1 LIKFTAKITWALPIW
16 RLDMSFD
23 YKRRVATQIA
33 DHPIGKLLDSL
44 RMESAF
50 YTSSKLMRPW
60 GMAMPPMPNCMMY
73 HLVLEGTAEF
83 RIADAV
89 FGLEEGGF
97 VLFPKGEGHVISDGE
112 CTTITPLAELPIEN
126 ITERYETLTFG
137 GSGEATRMV
146 CGAMLF
152 QHPLA
157 IKLLGILPPYI
168 RIHPDSEESVSI
180 VKSVAQLL
188 KSESESVSVGAEA
201 VISRLADILVIAAM
215 RQYLSELDD
224 SKTGWLTALQDDR
237 IGRSLKLIHD
247 QPDKH
252 WSLEEL
258 GVAVGMSRTSFATQ
272 FKKLVGNTPMDYLA
286 EWRMSLAYS
295 RLQLT
300 SDTVLSIALDIGYQS
315 ESAFSRAFKKA
326 IGKSPVEVRK
336 DYRSSI
342 EAA

>member
-1 LIKFTAKITWALPIW
+1 
-16 RLDMSFD
+16 MSFD

-33 DHPIGKLLDSL
+33 DHPIGNLLNNL

-73 HLVLEGTAEF
+73 HLVLEGASEF
-83 RIADAV
+83 RVADAV
-89 FGLEEGGF
+89 CGLEERSF
-97 VLFPKGEGHVISDGE
+97 VLFPKGEGHVMSDGE
-112 CTTITPLAELPIEN
+112 CKIITPLAELPIESV
-126 ITERYETLTFG
+126 TERYETLTFG
-137 GSGEATRMV
+137 GSGDVTRMV

-157 IKLLGILPPYI
+157 VKLLGILPSYI
-168 RIHPDSEESVSI
+168 KIHADSEDSGSI
-180 VKSVAQLL
+180 VNSVAHLL

-224 SKTGWLTALQDDR
+224 SETVWLTALQDER
-237 IGRSLKLIHD
+237 IGKSLKLIHD

-258 GVAVGMSRTSFATQ
+258 AVAVGMSRTSFATQ
-272 FKKLVGNTPMDYLA
+272 FKQLVGNTPMDYLT

-300 SDTVLSIALDIGYQS
+300 SDTVLSIALDMGYQS
-315 ESAFSRAFKKA
+315 ESAFSRAFKKS

-336 DYRSSI
+336 DYQALI
-342 EAA
+342 NAT

>member
-1 LIKFTAKITWALPIW
+1 
-16 RLDMSFD
+16 MSFD
-23 YKRRVATQIA
+23 YKKRVATQIA

-50 YTSSKLMRPW
+50 YTSSELMRPW

-73 HLVLEGTAEF
+73 HLVLEGASEF
-83 RIADAV
+83 RIADSV
-89 FGLEEGGF
+89 FSLEEGSF
-97 VLFPKGEGHVISDGE
+97 VLFPKGEGHIISDGE
-112 CTTITPLAELPIEN
+112 CKTITPLAELPIQSV
-126 ITERYETLTFG
+126 TERYETLRFG
-137 GSGEATRMV
+137 GSGEVARMV

-152 QHPLA
+152 RHPLA

-168 RIHPDSEESVSI
+168 KIHPDSKDSVSI
-180 VKSVAQLL
+180 VNSVAQLL

-224 SKTGWLTALQDDR
+224 SETGWLAALQDDR
-237 IGRSLKLIHD
+237 IGKSLKLVHD

-258 GVAVGMSRTSFATQ
+258 AIAVGMSRTSFATQ
-272 FKKLVGNTPMDYLA
+272 FKKLVGNTPMDYLT
-286 EWRMSLAYS
+286 EWRMSLAFS

-315 ESAFSRAFKKA
+315 ESAFSRAFKKS

-336 DYRSSI
+336 DYQVLLTRQ
-342 EAA
+342 

>member
-1 LIKFTAKITWALPIW
+1 
-16 RLDMSFD
+16 MSFD
-23 YKRRVATQIA
+23 YKKRVATQIA

-50 YTSSKLMRPW
+50 YTSSELMRPW

-73 HLVLEGTAEF
+73 HLVLEGASEF
-83 RIADAV
+83 RIADSV
-89 FGLEEGGF
+89 FSLEEGSF
-97 VLFPKGEGHVISDGE
+97 VLFPKGEGHIISDGE
-112 CTTITPLAELPIEN
+112 CETITPLAELPIQSV
-126 ITERYETLTFG
+126 TERYETLRFG
-137 GSGEATRMV
+137 GSGEVARMV

-152 QHPLA
+152 RHPLA

-168 RIHPDSEESVSI
+168 KIHPDSKDSVSI
-180 VKSVAQLL
+180 VNSVAQLL

-224 SKTGWLTALQDDR
+224 SETGWLAALQDDR
-237 IGRSLKLIHD
+237 IGKSLKLVHD

-258 GVAVGMSRTSFATQ
+258 AIAVGMSRTSFATQ
-272 FKKLVGNTPMDYLA
+272 FKKLVGNTPMDYLT
-286 EWRMSLAYS
+286 EWRMSLAFS

-315 ESAFSRAFKKA
+315 ESAFSRAFKKS

-336 DYRSSI
+336 DYQVLLTRQ
-342 EAA
+342 

>member
-1 LIKFTAKITWALPIW
+1 
-16 RLDMSFD
+16 MSFD

-33 DHPIGKLLDSL
+33 DHPIGKLLGSL

-50 YTSSKLMRPW
+50 YTSSTLMRPW
-60 GMAMPPMPNCMMY
+60 GMVMPSMPNCMMY
-73 HLVLEGTAEF
+73 HLVLEGGAEF
-83 RIADAV
+83 RIADTE
-89 FGLEEGGF
+89 FDLEEESF
-97 VLFPKGEGHVISDGE
+97 VLFPKGEGHFISDGE
-112 CTTITPLAELPIEN
+112 CKTFTPLAELPVESV
-126 ITERYETLTFG
+126 TERYETLTFG
-137 GSGEATRMV
+137 GSGEVTRMV

-168 RIHPDSEESVSI
+168 KIHPDSEDSSTI
-180 VKSVAQLL
+180 VNSVAQLL
-188 KSESESVSVGAEA
+188 KSESASVSIGAEA
-201 VISRLADILVIAAM
+201 VISRLADVLVIAAM

-224 SKTGWLTALQDDR
+224 SETGWLMALQDDR
-237 IGRSLKLIHD
+237 IGKSLELIHD

-258 GVAVGMSRTSFATQ
+258 AVAVGMSRTSFATQ
-272 FKKLVGNTPMDYLA
+272 FKKLVGNTPMEYLT

-300 SDTVLSIALDIGYQS
+300 GDTVLSIALDIGYQS
-315 ESAFSRAFKKA
+315 ESAFSRAFKRS

-336 DYRSSI
+336 AYQ
-342 EAA
+342 A